1 ARRLERQTEGLR
13 ATVHRAIEAGLD
25 DGGTPESL
33 AEIRRSH
40 AYVADYI
47 WSEFARRLSEEDMQ
61 VLTRTAVL
69 DSVPRE
75 VADALAGPGSGERL
89 WQLSRQ
95 HRLIVRLSRAR
106 QEVRY
111 HPLLRDFLK
120 VELERRE
127 AGSAPRLP
135 PPPAGRDPPG
145 P

>member
-33 AEIRRSH
+33 AEIRGSH

-69 DSVPRE
+69 DSIPRE
-75 VADALAGPGSGERL
+75 VADELAGPGSGERL
-89 WQLSRQ
+89 W
-95 HRLIVRLSRAR
+95 RLFEG
-106 QEVRY
+106 Q
-111 HPLLRDFLK
+111 
-120 VELERRE
+120 
-127 AGSAPRLP
+127 PRLARP
-135 PPPAGRDPPG
+135 QRGHAAGAPH
-145 P
+145 